1 MRAPASLSA
10 LAMTDPMTA
19 ENAKRTKSMSA
30 RQYWNLPGSD
40 DDPRFAVDY
49 GGIWNPG
56 LTKDRGV
63 LAERARQRMEMYNTA
78 EDDANLAIPD
88 VGTRIQATMNTGF
101 NRRGQRMSNG
111 GWNEWLEAMKE
122 SGEGGR
128 QVKVDGSGL
137 ALPDDTAKGT
147 VPVSMQG
154 LEGAGYQYDAFG
166 APVGVTQGK
175 KRLTK
180 AEQEAQRKAAQPKPF
195 SLG

>member
-1 MRAPASLSA
+1 MPLPPSLTA
-10 LAMTDPMTA
+10 LADTDPITA
-19 ENAKRTKSMSA
+19 ENQRRAKKMSP

-40 DDPRFAVDY
+40 DDPRFQVDY

-63 LAERARQRMEMYNTA
+63 LAERARQRTEMYNTA
-78 EDDANLAIPD
+78 EDDSIANIQD
-88 VGTRIQATMNTGF
+88 VGQRIQAEMNKGF
-101 NRRGQRMSNG
+101 NRRGQHMSNG
-111 GWNEWLEAMKE
+111 GWGEWLEAVKE
-122 SGEGGR
+122 GEEGGR

-137 ALPDDTAKGT
+137 ALPEDTSKGT
-147 VPVSMQG
+147 VPLSMQG

-166 APVGVTQGK
+166 APVGVVQGK

-180 AEQEAQRKAAQPKPF
+180 QEQEAQRKAAQPKPF